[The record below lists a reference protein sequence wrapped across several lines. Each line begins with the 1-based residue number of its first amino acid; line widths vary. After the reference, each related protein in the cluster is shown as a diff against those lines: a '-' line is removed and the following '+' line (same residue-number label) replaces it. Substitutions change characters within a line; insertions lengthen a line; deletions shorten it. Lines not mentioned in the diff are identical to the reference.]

1 MQSSAQRALQ
11 LHLLIQNVLQTC
23 TYESFLLVLLN
34 ACTVTSCQCITIV
47 LSVLV
52 VQAFQ
57 IATILAKD
65 VMTATHCADS
75 SAVQPA
81 CQLSIVLSKASSR
94 MQTSSGSAERPADNA
109 EDSSAAQPAP
119 MASQPS
125 GTADNEDIDPGDI
138 AWTLERSPQDPVDN
152 GQCDRDVD
160 LYVVLYGQWAF
171 FRTNQRSRSGEAQ
184 PIIPPL
190 RVPFGRCS
198 DNFRRLAS
206 HQLAAFKKINAA
218 SSAAQP
224 ASQST
229 AALFPS
235 VLCNESLLVIVR
247 YVGAHNWE
255 IIWWCSKCNPYWY
268 NWYCDKCGQRNKI
281 LPWSKRTHFG
291 CAEGANCGCCRS
303 AERQDLPCNACDDLR
318 SLKVTCH
325 TMRDLLKTYSGT

>member
-1 MQSSAQRALQ
+1 
-11 LHLLIQNVLQTC
+11 
-23 TYESFLLVLLN
+23 
-34 ACTVTSCQCITIV
+34 
-47 LSVLV
+47 
-52 VQAFQ
+52 
-57 IATILAKD
+57 
-65 VMTATHCADS
+65 MTAAHCADS

-81 CQLSIVLSKASSR
+81 CQLSIVQNTITPLVR

-109 EDSSAAQPAP
+109 DDSSAARPAP
-119 MASQPS
+119 MASLAS
-125 GTADNEDIDPGDI
+125 GTADYEDTQSMEVP
-138 AWTLERSPQDPVDN
+138 PQDSVD
-152 GQCDRDVD
+152 DDESDSDVD
-160 LYVVLYGQWAF
+160 LHVVLYGQWAF
-171 FRTNQRSRSGEAQ
+171 FRNHQRSRSGAAQ

-198 DNFRRLAS
+198 DNFKKLAS
-206 HQLAAFKKINAA
+206 HQLAALKKINAA

-268 NWYCDKCGQRNKI
+268 NWYCDKCQQSNKI

-291 CAEGANCGCCRS
+291 CAEGAHCGCCRS